1 MGVLNYLSEEGRDL
15 HRLEKKALK
24 VMALENKLQT
34 LSDDQL
40 RQKTQEFKER
50 YNNGESLD
58 SMLIEAFAVAREA
71 GRRVLGLFAYKEQI
85 MGGIVMFEGNIAE
98 LKTGEGKTLVATMP
112 TYLEAL
118 AGKGVHVIT
127 VNEYLSERDAKQMGE
142 IYRFLG
148 LSTGINNRELSHR
161 EKQAAF
167 ACDITYTTNAELGF
181 DYLRDNMVTEVSK
194 RVLRGLHVAFLDEA
208 DSILIDESRTPLII
222 SGGKKKTAQIYE
234 QCDSFVKT
242 LEAPEY
248 DFDPTTKEKKLI
260 SGDYDIDDKTK
271 QVMLTDKGIR
281 KAEKYFKIKNLY
293 DAEHTQLVH
302 HINQALKANY
312 AMMKEVEYIVNSEGM
327 IVLVDQFTGRTM
339 PGRSYSDG
347 LQQAIQAK
355 EGVEIEAETSTMATI
370 TYQNFFRLYDKLAGM
385 TGTAKTEE
393 EELLSTYNMAVVVIP
408 THRPILREDQDD
420 LIFIHKSSKYKAL
433 VQETKNLYKVGR
445 PVLIGTVAVETS
457 ELIHNMLVKEGIPHE
472 VLNAKNHAKEAEII
486 AKAGLPGA
494 VTIATNMAGRGT
506 DIKLNA
512 MSRAAGG
519 LVVLGSERHES
530 RRIDNQ
536 LRGRSGRQGDPG
548 RSQFFVSMEDDIVK
562 RFGGGSIQRMMLK
575 ADEGDD
581 TPIKSKAF
589 SKAMTMVQKRAEGYN
604 FDSRKNVLDY
614 DDVLRRQREIVY
626 KERDI
631 ILEEDDAHDRV
642 KKVFEKCIDRI
653 FEENLLAS
661 KKHKIDILELCHE
674 INMLGMSLD
683 KRVTPSELEAVDKKD
698 LKDYV
703 QNRVWSIYSEM
714 IDPVLNSFL
723 PFEKTMVLKILD
735 RNWVAHIDTMDKLRT
750 GIHLRSYAQNNPLQQ
765 YVEEGFTLFEEM
777 NVKTDHDITQALLM
791 LRINQA

>member
-24 VMALENKLQT
+24 VLALENKLQK

-260 SGDYDIDDKTK
+260 SGDFDIDDKTK

-312 AMMKEVEYIVNSEGM
+312 TMMKEVEYIVNSEGM

-626 KERDI
+626 KERDV

-791 LRINQA
+791 LRINQT